1 VAELLDLDGLEHGRA
16 RALYRGARGPRER
29 GEAVVSVLVAL
40 APERSERLLATGHR
54 SGLWGQPWRIDPV
67 TGRRRPLSASRPP
80 PMNFALSSPAGAP

>member
-16 RALYRGARGPRER
+16 RARYRGARGPRER
-29 GEAVVSVLVAL
+29 GAAVLSVLVAL
-40 APERSERLLATGHR
+40 APARVERLLVAGHR
-54 SGLWGQPWRIDPV
+54 ALLWGRPWRIDPA